1 MRKNAVGFV
10 WGIASAVAAVV
21 AYLIV
26 MAIGLE
32 ILSFTLNLPWLGD
45 TWMLLVALAPVW
57 LLPSRRISL
66 PLPMQLSAEVT
77 IAARP
82 AAIWRWI
89 YPNPAMTHSDPDVR
103 RVAID
108 RDSAGEFLLHY
119 YTPAGAGPQTH
130 VKPRKLRVD
139 VTDTYRQ
146 LSLHYPDA
154 TSGPVDSRA
163 LRKTDFLLEV
173 VPAGT
178 RLVVVQHLE
187 RIEIRQLWR
196 LLTCNPARD
205 LATRI
210 KGQCEGT
217 WMPERLGPVPGE
229 LGRSADFA

>member
-10 WGIASAVAAVV
+10 WGITSAVAAVL

-32 ILSFTLNLPWLGD
+32 ILSFTLGQPWLGE
-45 TWMLLVALAPVW
+45 TGMLLVALVPVW
-57 LLPSRRISL
+57 LLPSRRVSL

-82 AAIWRWI
+82 AAVWRWI
-89 YPNPAMTHSDPDVR
+89 YPNPAMSHSDPDVR
-103 RVAID
+103 RVAVE
-108 RDSAGEFLLHY
+108 RDAVGEFLLHY
-119 YTPAGAGPQTH
+119 YTPAGAGPQTQ
-130 VKPRKLRVD
+130 VKPRKLRVN

-146 LSLHYPDA
+146 LSLIYPDPL
-154 TSGPVDSRA
+154 SGPADSRA

-178 RLVVVQHLE
+178 RFVVVQHLE
-187 RIEIRQLWR
+187 RIEIRQILR
-196 LLTCNPARD
+196 LLFSNPARD
-205 LATRI
+205 LAKRI

-217 WMPERLGPVPGE
+217 WVPDRLGPVPGE